1 MSVTHGADVT
11 ALRDWSSAA
20 AAGARTLGDVAGRV
34 EIAVAA
40 LAWSGPDRQRF
51 ADDWTG
57 RCAPGLR
64 GVSDALLNASAQVVT
79 DAVEQENASTWTGST
94 GPAPPTTVGPST
106 GLDAAADA
114 AREAREA
121 GWARGAGQVLLGLI
135 GSALG
140 GPVGAVLSV
149 VAGPRLVEHLVGV
162 ADDRAG
168 RTSVAEV
175 TDEVAIT
182 DTLPTGPAD
191 LLHDMADLYDH
202 DGAVRLD
209 VITRPDGSQV
219 ALLYVPGTQDWS
231 LDVDGTNPMGAYG
244 AVGAASGKDTPIRR
258 VMLAALDRV
267 PEGVP
272 IHLATH
278 SQSSFAA
285 LDLAADPYVRARY
298 DIASIV
304 TAGAGGGNF
313 ELPAGTTLVS
323 VRNPLDPVARIGGAP
338 DAAIDVTGVW
348 GSVNTHSSS
357 EYAELLARSDSPE
370 LDGWWRSVGI
380 EPGSTMRTRVL
391 RGTVTPGE

>member
-1 MSVTHGADVT
+1 MSVTHGADVN

-20 AAGARTLGDVAGRV
+20 AAGARTLADVAGRV
-34 EIAVAA
+34 EIAVGA
-40 LAWSGPDRQRF
+40 LTWSGPDRQRF

-64 GVSDALLNASAQVVT
+64 GVSDALLSASAQVAR
-79 DAVEQENASTWTGST
+79 DAVEQENASS
-94 GPAPPTTVGPST
+94 GPGAGPTPPPTIAAVT

-114 AREAREA
+114 DREAREA
-121 GWARGAGQVLLGLI
+121 GWARGAGRVLLGLI
-135 GSALG
+135 GSAIG
-140 GPVGAVLSV
+140 GPVGGVLSA

-162 ADDRAG
+162 ADDRAA
-168 RTSVAEV
+168 RTSVADV

-219 ALLYVPGTQDWS
+219 ALMYVPGTQDWS
-231 LDVDGTNPMGAYG
+231 LDPDGANPMGAYG

-258 VMLAALDRV
+258 VMLAALDQV
-267 PEGVP
+267 PDGVP
-272 IHLATH
+272 VHLATH

-285 LDLAADPYVRARY
+285 LDLAADPFIRARY
-298 DIASIV
+298 DLASIV
-304 TAGAGGGNF
+304 TTGAGGGNF
-313 ELPAGTTLVS
+313 DLPAGTTLVS

-338 DAAIDVTGVW
+338 AAAIEVTGVW
-348 GSVNTHSSS
+348 GSVNTHSSR
-357 EYAELLARSDSPE
+357 EYADLLARTPSPE
-370 LDGWWRSVGI
+370 LDAWWHGVGI
-380 EPGSTMRTRVL
+380 EPGSTMQTRVL
-391 RGTVTPGE
+391 RGTVAPGD